1 MVEIRYE
8 FQWLKWLK
16 LYMIFNGRG
25 LSNGWT
31 YIIYKKIHMTY
42 VGNIFDY
49 IEVLWKNIKRYT
61 VDNIWELCCYFKT
74 N

>member
-1 MVEIRYE
+1 
-8 FQWLKWLK
+8 
-16 LYMIFNGRG
+16 MIFNGRG